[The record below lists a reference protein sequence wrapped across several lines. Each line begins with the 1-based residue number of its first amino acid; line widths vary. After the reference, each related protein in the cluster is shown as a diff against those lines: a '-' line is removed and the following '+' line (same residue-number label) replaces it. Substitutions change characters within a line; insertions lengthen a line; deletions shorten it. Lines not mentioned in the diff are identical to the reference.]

1 MLTGDISV
9 HASVTF
15 RESKMRGMC
24 IKRHFQ
30 RLITNTSKSGQ
41 MFYKKNLTEKSINF
55 DIFVRCFHF
64 SLFVVKIEKN
74 YSLPKNLFSISFDV
88 GSKVV
93 NVILIWYK
101 FQSV

>member
-1 MLTGDISV
+1 MHQETLSEI
-9 HASVTF
+9 
-15 RESKMRGMC
+15 
-24 IKRHFQ
+24 
-30 RLITNTSKSGQ
+30 N
-41 MFYKKNLTEKSINF
+41 YKHLQIRANVLQKNRTEKSINF